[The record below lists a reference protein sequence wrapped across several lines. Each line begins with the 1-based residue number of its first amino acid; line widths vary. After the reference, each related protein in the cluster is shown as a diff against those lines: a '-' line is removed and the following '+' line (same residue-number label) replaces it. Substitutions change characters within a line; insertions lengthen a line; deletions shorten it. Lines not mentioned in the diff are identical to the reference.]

1 VDYICEYVCVCVPD
15 ADFRLVASRQD
26 EIHVEAFE
34 RYPRDIRARKSAS
47 GKINVARGA
56 KVASIEMQADRFG
69 NRLPDR
75 HYRVIRIAR
84 RKSRFADEKFS
95 FSASIRPPVSALRH
109 PLMRVSWIKRK
120 VSAAARWKMYDA
132 ADEKLLAD

>member
-1 VDYICEYVCVCVPD
+1 VCVPD
-15 ADFRLVASRQD
+15 ADFRLVASRQG

-34 RYPRDIRARKSAS
+34 RYPRDIRARESAS
-47 GKINVARGA
+47 GKINVVARGV
-56 KVASIEMQADRFG
+56 KVASIEVQADRFG

-95 FSASIRPPVSALRH
+95 FSASIRPPVSVLRH
-109 PLMRVSWIKRK
+109 PLMHVS
-120 VSAAARWKMYDA
+120 
-132 ADEKLLAD
+132 